1 MERKKI
7 LKHRSIASRE
17 KDSIGRKHWIRLTK
31 TCNNKCLF
39 CLDSDNQDGSIIS
52 KQEIKNKLLE
62 GRGKKI
68 KEVIFSGG
76 EPTIHPDFIEIIG
89 AAKKM
94 GYSHVQVVTNG
105 RMFAYHD
112 FLMSAANN
120 GMDEITFSIHGHSK
134 ELHESQSQIKGSFK
148 QTFAGLQNAIKMKN
162 LKVNISVVVNKLNF
176 FHLLEMVEYFE
187 KLGINKLYLHRIL
200 PLGRAWKNRD
210 SLITRPN
217 EDMSYIRKVLKFSV
231 EKNITVELDGYPS
244 KYLDHLEKFFHYPF
258 DPYTVLGC
266 WEGMFNEFI
275 FGKGKIPCF
284 EERCRHCPADEF
296 CRDLRELVQDKK
308 LNFKNSFCYPKKN
321 PGRYDSK
328 KIRELSGGGI
338 FDFFYF
344 FINFRF
350 FAKGQKCNI
359 CKFDKK
365 CDGVPADF
373 AKENGL
379 KMLRPFS
386 AEIAENSSIL
396 LSLSGVSHCD
406 LNCVFCS
413 GAVSSRDKI
422 SKMKNEKVV
431 FDLDDL
437 KFYLLLIRECY
448 PDAVRLCI
456 GGNEPLKCD
465 GILQII
471 RHAKKI
477 GFKKISLETTG
488 MELASGSFTN
498 LIVRSGVG
506 RFELPIYGQNQ
517 KIHDQ
522 ITRTKGSFNKLMNA
536 IKNLKKNPNV
546 EIVLHSLL
554 LKQNYSV
561 VPDIYKF
568 IVKKLKLRRIDFR
581 KVRPVNSDAT
591 DYGRVCPRYAD
602 IRMILNKEAFMPR
615 AKFDIPFCVL
625 PDSYLKIL
633 FAKDNKKFNELFLP
647 ALRSAVVKISSN
659 GVAIEDSTYNRYS
672 DTARG
677 RLSKSSKCENCK
689 LSYFCRGVPK
699 LYLDL
704 YGDKEIKPFKSISP
718 ALKTFLHRRYG
729 ELSKK

>member
-1 MERKKI
+1 MARKKI
-7 LKHRSIASRE
+7 LKHRNIIGQE
-17 KDSIGRKHWIRLTK
+17 KNLMERKQWIRLTK

-39 CLDSDNQDGSIIS
+39 CPDSDNQNGSVIS
-52 KQEIKNKLLE
+52 KQEIQKKLSE
-62 GRGKKI
+62 GRKKNI

-76 EPTIHPDFIEIIG
+76 EPTIHPDFLEIVG

-105 RMFAYHD
+105 RMFSYPD
-112 FLMSAANN
+112 FLMSAAKSGVN
-120 GMDEITFSIHGHSK
+120 EITFSIHGHT
-134 ELHESQSQIKGSFK
+134 ERLHDSLTQIKGSFK
-148 QTFAGLQNAIKMKN
+148 QALIGLKNALKVKKMK
-162 LKVNISVVVNKLNF
+162 VNVAVAVSKTNF
-176 FHLLEMVEYFE
+176 SHLPEIVEYFDN
-187 KLGINKLYLHRIL
+187 LGIKKLRLRKIF
-200 PLGRAWKNRD
+200 PFGRAWKNCD
-210 SLITRPN
+210 SLMTRPN
-217 EDMSYIRKVLKFSV
+217 EDISYLRKALKISAR
-231 EKNITVELDGYPS
+231 KNISVELDGYPP
-244 KYLDHLEKFFHYPF
+244 KYLDRLEKFIHHPF
-258 DPYTVLGC
+258 DFYAVLGSQ
-266 WEGMFNEFI
+266 EEMFNKFI
-275 FGKGKIPCF
+275 LGKGKIPCF

-296 CRDLRELVQDKK
+296 CRDLRELVQGKK
-308 LNFKNSFCYPKKN
+308 LNFKNSFCYPRKN
-321 PGRYDSK
+321 QGRDDSK
-328 KIRELSGGGI
+328 KFRELLRSDI
-338 FDFFYF
+338 FDFFNF
-344 FINFRF
+344 FTNFRF
-350 FAKGQKCNI
+350 FAKGQKCDI

-365 CDGVPADF
+365 CDGVPAGF
-373 AKENGL
+373 AKKNGL
-379 KMLRPFS
+379 KILKPFPVEM
-386 AEIAENSSIL
+386 AKNSSIL
-396 LSLSGVSHCD
+396 LSLSGASHCD
-406 LNCVFCS
+406 LNCVFCL
-413 GAVSSRDKI
+413 GAVSSRGKI
-422 SKMKNEKVV
+422 SKIKNEKVV

-498 LIVRSGVG
+498 LVVRSGVG

-522 ITRTKGSFNKLMNA
+522 ITRTKGSFSKLMNA
-536 IKNLKKNPNV
+536 VKNLKKNPDV

-581 KVRPVNSDAT
+581 KVRPVNSDAA

-602 IRMILNKEAFMPR
+602 IRMILNKEDFMPG
-615 AKFDIPFCVL
+615 AKLDIPFCVL
-625 PDSYLKIL
+625 PDPYLKIL
-633 FAKDNKKFNELFLP
+633 FAKDNKKFNELSLP